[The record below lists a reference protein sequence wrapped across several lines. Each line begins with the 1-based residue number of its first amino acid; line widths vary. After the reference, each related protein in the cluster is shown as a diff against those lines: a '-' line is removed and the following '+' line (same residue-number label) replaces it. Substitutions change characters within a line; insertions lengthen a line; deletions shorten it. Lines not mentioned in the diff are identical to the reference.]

1 MSLLVKI
8 EGDPLKKEGAEE
20 VVIQWSLLA
29 NIEGDPLNRR
39 RRRALLRLLLPPR
52 IYSEV

>member
-8 EGDPLKKEGAEE
+8 EGDPLKEEEAEE

-39 RRRALLRLLLPPR
+39 RRRALLRLLLPPT
-52 IYSEV
+52 SLTSV